1 MDKITIFH
9 GSAENC
15 SSWNRTLCTVLEEM
29 RKCYETRKFAPL
41 PGLIEEAQIYGN
53 RMEAKLA
60 DVHDYARL
68 KRKYKALRK
77 KLDATSEN
85 AEDSAII

>member
-1 MDKITIFH
+1 
-9 GSAENC
+9 
-15 SSWNRTLCTVLEEM
+15 
-29 RKCYETRKFAPL
+29 
-41 PGLIEEAQIYGN
+41 
-53 RMEAKLA
+53 MEAKLA